1 MSSAGGGG
9 GAGPLSGAG
18 LSPGPSCSSGA
29 GAKRGAGGGIKKPPV
44 EATAWCYTGTRSVL
58 LIELQTKVRED
69 FTITEKVPTMAF
81 SWLKEESTYSVQC
94 FNI

>member
-1 MSSAGGGG
+1 MSGAGGGA

-18 LSPGPSCSSGA
+18 LSPGPSCSSGAGA

-69 FTITEKVPTMAF
+69 FTITEMVPTTAF
-81 SWLKEESTYSVQC
+81 SW
-94 FNI
+94 